1 MKRSMLLGVAFACV
15 ASFAVGTAAAQT
27 WPTKPV
33 RVIVGYAPGGST
45 DNATR
50 PFLEKISASL
60 GQQFVIENRA
70 GASGVIGV
78 ETAVKAA
85 PDGYTF
91 LSTPVSALTIIPN
104 ARKTNYDPFKD
115 LVPVALHADSTFVWA
130 IHPSIPANTMEEFVA
145 YAKANPGKLAW
156 GSSGLGTITQMIGA
170 LLNKV
175 GGIDMLHVPYRGGA
189 ESMTDFLAGNVQA
202 FTEGNVLPHVKAG
215 KAKLLAIVDSERHPD
230 YPNVRMMSEIYPEY
244 DILNW
249 FAIFAPAGTPEP
261 IVRKLNEEVNKV
273 AKLPEMKERFLQ
285 LALKPQVSTPEE
297 LAARLRRDYDRY
309 GKLAKDI
316 GLTME

>member
-1 MKRSMLLGVAFACV
+1 MFVACV
-15 ASFAVGTAAAQT
+15 SVCVVSVAAAQN
-27 WPTKPV
+27 WPNKPV

-50 PFLEKISASL
+50 PFLEKLSVAL
-60 GQQFVIENRA
+60 GQQFVIENRS
-70 GASGVIGV
+70 GASGAIGV
-78 ETAVKAA
+78 ETVVKAA

-91 LSTPVSALTIIPN
+91 LSTPVSALTIVPN
-104 ARKTNYDPFKD
+104 ARKTTYDPFKD
-115 LVPVALHADSTFVWA
+115 LVPVALHADSTFVFA

-175 GGIDMLHVPYRGGA
+175 AGIDMLHVPYRGGA

-202 FTEGNVLPHVKAG
+202 FTEGNVMPHVKAG

-230 YPNVRMMSEIYPEY
+230 FPNIRMMSEIYPEY

-249 FAIFAPAGTPEP
+249 FAIFAPTGTPEP
-261 IVRKLNEEVNKV
+261 IIRRLNEEINKI
-273 AKLPEMKERFLQ
+273 AKLPELREQFIKI
-285 LALKPQVSTPEE
+285 ALKPRVSTPEE
-297 LAARLRRDYDRY
+297 LAARLRKDYDRY
-309 GKLAKDI
+309 GKLAKEI